1 MDSVAKY
8 LGKEWLQAYWEQ
20 FLFAQPLLP
29 HPTCCLNHALM
40 NGKRA
45 TYDPARIRTWNLL
58 IRSQTRYPLRH
69 WATLHVFL
77 WLSSQLWKKTA
88 SFRSVVVITC
98 ASHAQG
104 RRFEPGRKQR
114 ATCFPFFPPVSLDLR
129 EADGQ
134 GHSADIT
141 VCHLSGPCLWLVGL
155 GV

>member
-8 LGKEWLQAYWEQ
+8 LGKEWLQGYWEQ

-69 WATLHVFL
+69 WAMFL
-77 WLSSQLWKKTA
+77 LSNLATMYSLNH
-88 SFRSVVVITC
+88 SSGFRSVVVITC

-104 RRFEPGRKQR
+104 RRFEPGRKH
-114 ATCFPFFPPVSLDLR
+114 AVLF
-129 EADGQ
+129 
-134 GHSADIT
+134 
-141 VCHLSGPCLWLVGL
+141 
-155 GV
+155 